1 MLLRMGA
8 KKLNGSGRLV
18 PMRPTGLNYQVRHG
32 IQPVADAAQYGGAVR
47 PVQWTKCSVHLAG
60 TGIIPSGRYFL
71 YADEGGVHQLE
82 FSNGQW
88 YYLAAAA

>member
-1 MLLRMGA
+1 MGLKR
-8 KKLNGSGRLV
+8 KKLHGRGRLV
-18 PMRPTGLNYQVRHG
+18 PMRPTGIDYQVQHG
-32 IQPVADAAQYGGAVR
+32 IQRAADAAQYCGAVR
-47 PVQWTKCSVHLAG
+47 PGQWTKCSVQLACEG
-60 TGIIPSGRYFL
+60 MIPSGRYFL

>member
-1 MLLRMGA
+1 MGLN
-8 KKLNGSGRLV
+8 KKTLHGCGRLV
-18 PMRPTGLNYQVRHG
+18 PMRPTGIDYQVQHG
-32 IQPVADAAQYGGAVR
+32 IQRAVAAQYGAVR
-47 PVQWTKCSVHLAG
+47 PGQWTKCSVHLAG

>member
-1 MLLRMGA
+1 MGLNH
-8 KKLNGSGRLV
+8 KKLHGSGRLV
-18 PMRPTGLNYQVRHG
+18 PMRSTGIAYHVHHG
-32 IQPVADAAQYGGAVR
+32 IQRSADAAHYNQTVR
-47 PVQWTKCSVHLAG
+47 PGQWTKCSVLLAG

-82 FSNGQW
+82 FTDGQW

>member
-1 MLLRMGA
+1 MGLNH
-8 KKLNGSGRLV
+8 KKLHGSGRLV
-18 PMRPTGLNYQVRHG
+18 PMRPTGIAYHVHHG
-32 IQPVADAAQYGGAVR
+32 IQSVGDAAQYSRTVR
-47 PVQWTKCSVHLAG
+47 PGQWTKCLVTLAG
-60 TGIIPSGRYFL
+60 SGMIPNGRYFL